1 MDVPLEPSSGML
13 SLHLEAE
20 GGTEGKSL
28 FFLPSQATAARR
40 AVMPR
45 QFPTTTT
52 MHMKK
57 RRKTKNEEGLREQ
70 QRKPPKKKNKQR
82 KSLKHAQV
90 IAEDARPCLTSMLTK
105 TLAKIV
111 YCTKKHFGARP
122 KARDVRKT

>member
-1 MDVPLEPSSGML
+1 MDVPPEPSSGML

-28 FFLPSQATAARR
+28 FFAEPSHSGQKSGDAASISDDDDD
-40 AVMPR
+40 A
-45 QFPTTTT
+45 
-52 MHMKK
+52 HEK

-82 KSLKHAQV
+82 KSLKNAQV

-111 YCTKKHFGARP
+111 YCTKKHFGATP

>member
-1 MDVPLEPSSGML
+1 MDVPPEPSSGML

-28 FFLPSQATAARR
+28 FFAEPSHSGQKSGDAASISDDDDD
-40 AVMPR
+40 A
-45 QFPTTTT
+45 
-52 MHMKK
+52 HEKKKKNKK
-57 RRKTKNEEGLREQ
+57 RRRAERAAAEAA
-70 QRKPPKKKNKQR
+70 KKKNKQR
-82 KSLKHAQV
+82 KSLKNAQV

-111 YCTKKHFGARP
+111 YCTKKHFGATP

>member
-28 FFLPSQATAARR
+28 FFAEPSHSGQKSGDAASISDDDDD
-40 AVMPR
+40 A
-45 QFPTTTT
+45 
-52 MHMKK
+52 HEKKKKSKK
-57 RRKTKNEEGLREQ
+57 RRRAERAAAEAA
-70 QRKPPKKKNKQR
+70 KKKNKQR